1 MSRTA
6 LIRVLALCCAVA
18 ALTAAAAAHGALVK
32 VEGLTLRANGGFA
45 PQTLPRDRYAPI
57 RFEGF
62 FEISAWGGGR
72 PVPLREVKIDF
83 DRDGRLTTAGL
94 PTCPRERVAEA
105 GVAEARAVCGGAIVG
120 AGKVEAVVDTASG
133 PVPVSSPLTIFNGPA
148 QEGRPTVLFHA
159 RTPPPGA
166 ETFAMVVPI
175 EKRRG
180 GFRYRATLVFPELAG
195 GLGSITRVEAKVNRR
210 FKAGGQKRSYVSAR
224 CSDGILHTHGR
235 FVFADGT
242 IIDGSVEKACMVG

>member
-6 LIRVLALCCAVA
+6 LTRVLALCCAAA
-18 ALTAAAAAHGALVK
+18 ALTAAAVAQGALVK
-32 VEGLTLRANGGFA
+32 VENLVLRANGGFA
-45 PQTLPRDRYAPI
+45 PQTLPRDRYVPI

-62 FEISAWGGGR
+62 FEISARGGTR
-72 PVPLREVKIDF
+72 PVALQEVKIDF
-83 DRDGRLTTAGL
+83 DRDGRLNSAGL
-94 PTCPRERVAEA
+94 PSCPRDHIAAA
-105 GVAEARAVCGGAIVG
+105 GVAEARNACRGAIVG

-133 PVPVSSPLTIFNGPA
+133 PVPVSSPLTIFNGPP
-148 QEGRPTVLFHA
+148 QEGMPTVVFHA

-166 ETFAMVVPI
+166 ETFAMLVPI

-210 FKAGGQKRSYVSAR
+210 FSVGGQERSYVSAR

-235 FVFADGT
+235 FVFTDGT
-242 IIDGSVEKACMVG
+242 IIDGSVEKACTVG